1 MTITLAV
8 LLGFALDWLLGDPKK
23 LPHPVCA
30 VGKLISGTE
39 KVLRR
44 IFPATPASL
53 TFAGIV
59 LWLITCGV
67 SFAVPFFLLRW
78 LYHVN
83 FWLGFAAETLLC
95 WMIFARKSL
104 ADAGYHVYG
113 AVKQSLEEG
122 RKAIAWYV
130 GRDTAE
136 LSEEGVIKAAVETVA
151 ENLTDGVVSPLV
163 FMLIGG
169 APLGML
175 YKAVNT
181 LDSMVGYHND
191 KYEYF
196 GKFSA
201 KMDDFFNF
209 IPARLSALCM
219 IAGAGML
226 HLDNRNAL
234 RIYRRDRSKHKSPNA
249 GQTESVCAG
258 ALHIQLGGDAS
269 YFGKIVKKAAFGDP
283 MRRVDPHGY
292 SRSGRSDDGGK
303 RVCAGAVLCNPGLIA
318 KVRCYAGEKLAF
330 ERMKKMLNYV
340 HGGDI
345 QNLHRPPRLRAARP
359 VREHQS
365 VRHTGRGTR
374 GHAQGCG

>member
-8 LLGFALDWLLGDPKK
+8 LLGFALDWVFGDPKK

-30 VGKLISGTE
+30 VGKLISATE

-44 IFPATPASL
+44 IFPATLASL
-53 TFAGIV
+53 TFAGIL

-83 FWLGFAAETLLC
+83 FGLGFCAETMLC
-95 WMIFARKSL
+95 WLIFARKSL

-181 LDSMVGYHND
+181 LDSMVGYHNE
-191 KYEYF
+191 KYEYL

-201 KMDDFFNF
+201 KMDDLFNF

-234 RIYRRDRSKHKSPNA
+234 RIYRRDRNKHKSPNA

-283 MRRVDPHGY
+283 IRRVDRTDILATVDLMTAA
-292 SRSGRSDDGGK
+292 SVLAVVLLCAIRLTVRS
-303 RVCAGAVLCNPGLIA
+303 
-318 KVRCYAGEKLAF
+318 
-330 ERMKKMLNYV
+330 
-340 HGGDI
+340 
-345 QNLHRPPRLRAARP
+345 
-359 VREHQS
+359 
-365 VRHTGRGTR
+365 
-374 GHAQGCG
+374 

>member
-1 MTITLAV
+1 M
-8 LLGFALDWLLGDPKK
+8 
-23 LPHPVCA
+23 
-30 VGKLISGTE
+30 
-39 KVLRR
+39 
-44 IFPATPASL
+44 
-53 TFAGIV
+53 
-59 LWLITCGV
+59 
-67 SFAVPFFLLRW
+67 PFFLLRW

-83 FWLGFAAETLLC
+83 FWIGFAVETLLC

-269 YFGKIVKKAAFGDP
+269 YFGKIVRKAAFGDP
-283 MRRVDPHGY
+283 MRRVDRTDILAAVDLMTAA
-292 SRSGRSDDGGK
+292 S
-303 RVCAGAVLCNPGLIA
+303 VFALVLCCVIRLIV
-318 KVRCYAGEKLAF
+318 K
-330 ERMKKMLNYV
+330 
-340 HGGDI
+340 
-345 QNLHRPPRLRAARP
+345 
-359 VREHQS
+359 S
-365 VRHTGRGTR
+365 
-374 GHAQGCG
+374 